1 MPSYPADL
9 PLIDASCMDEMAAI
23 KRFASLSGA
32 SVALKLGERGIL
44 ILHEGEM
51 QQVPPARVK
60 RVVNTTG
67 AADGWYAAFLKGL
80 TVQPYVRSAAA
91 TTTATS
97 ARPQT
102 G

>member
-51 QQVPPARVK
+51 QQVPPARVE
-60 RVVNTTG
+60 RIRSEEHTSELQSLMRTS
-67 AADGWYAAFLKGL
+67 YAVFCLKKKKKTNKHL
-80 TVQPYVRSAAA
+80 RHTR
-91 TTTATS
+91 
-97 ARPQT
+97 
-102 G
+102 